1 MAIANTDQMNS
12 AQDQYK
18 TSFDEDVVAPVR
30 QSDDEAFGLT
40 LPAEA
45 VAAAESD
52 GPGVAAVDAAAAPEL
67 EAAPVKVDG
76 DIDQNAGAPEM
87 PMDPKELQRIKSH
100 EGRMKKME
108 AEANSKAAPA
118 DPVDE
123 PAEVLEAVAEKA
135 QDQGDTELSDAVDQ
149 VAAQV
154 EDGSMSVAQA
164 KQQLVED
171 FGDSFI
177 KLIEIVAGAAAA
189 DAGIKAVDGLKGDV
203 SNIIDHISSS
213 AKRMHFKEIAGA
225 HPDFRDVGSSEE
237 FQAYLADQDGRKQVA
252 DNGSAE
258 DVIKLI
264 SDYKS
269 SRQSGPVEPEADATG
284 AEAPGEVAQDD
295 PEGADAAAGV
305 RSGGLRLPAQP
316 ADNNDFE
323 GAWNEAAKG
332 K

>member
-1 MAIANTDQMNS
+1 MAIANTEQMNS

-18 TSFDEDVVAPVR
+18 SSFDEDVVAPVR
-30 QSDDEAFGLT
+30 QSDDEAFGIT

-45 VAAAESD
+45 VAAAEAD
-52 GPGVAAVDAAAAPEL
+52 EPATAAVDAAAAPEL
-67 EAAPVKVDG
+67 EAAPVKDDG
-76 DIDQNAGAPEM
+76 DIDQNAGAPEV

-108 AEANSKAAPA
+108 AEASNKAAPA

-135 QDQGDTELSDAVDQ
+135 EDQGNAELGDAAEQ

-154 EDGSMSVAQA
+154 EDGSMTAAQA
-164 KQQLVED
+164 MKQLADD
-171 FGDSFI
+171 FGEEFV
-177 KLIEIVAGAAAA
+177 KMIEVIASAKAA
-189 DAGIKAVDGLKGDV
+189 DVGAKAIEGVSGDV

-213 AKRMHFKEIAGA
+213 AKRIHFKEIAGA
-225 HPDFRDVGSSEE
+225 HPDFKDVGGSEE

-269 SRQSGPVEPEADATG
+269 TRQPGPVEPGVDSAAVES
-284 AEAPGEVAQDD
+284 PGEVAQDD